1 MADHILPTLLPAAV
15 QAFVPA
21 RRSESRFR
29 LSQST
34 GRLAYAQRCQCRNV
48 AERMRR
54 IITFSSFY
62 RVICKAPLMRIYV
75 QAHTYVHAGPHIY
88 TRRPI
93 RTFTQACAYI
103 RVDTCILST
112 FPAYSPSLN
121 TPFAG
126 RHLKMINISSHRH
139 LDGTRQG
146 LEDSFYL
153 MMFIISFCLD
163 IEIHTCCI
171 TQ

>member
-1 MADHILPTLLPAAV
+1 MAYNIFPSILRPAV
-15 QAFVPA
+15 QAVMLT
-21 RRSESRFR
+21 RRAQSGFGKSF
-29 LSQST
+29 SQR
-34 GRLAYAQRCQCRNV
+34 RLAYAQRCQCRNV